1 MSIELATH
9 PTDTMRFVL
18 SGPTMGTR
26 WSAVFHAAATIDARR
41 IEAALQATVGQVDDE
56 MSTYKSNS
64 AISRFNTAPVGEW
77 VEMPDLTMRVITAGL
92 EIGRLSGGMFDIGL
106 GRAVAHWG
114 FGADADAVGDEGAA
128 PGSSAAEALHLH
140 SDGSQIMRSA
150 DIRLDLSA
158 IAKGF
163 GVDCLADLLESFGV
177 TRYLVGIDGEM
188 RAGQEK
194 PDGSGWLVGIEAP
207 DVETRGLARTIELCD
222 AAIATSGDYRHR
234 RQVGARTISHTLD
247 PRSGAP
253 LANAPASVTVI
264 APDAMQADA
273 WATAL
278 GVMGTG
284 KGLKFAEA
292 HALSAL
298 FMFRHD
304 SGLSAVGTG
313 LFALDFRGC
322 EGVPGT

>member
-1 MSIELATH
+1 MSIELVKR

-26 WSAVFHAAATIDARR
+26 WSAVFHATATIDVAR
-41 IEAALQATVGQVDDE
+41 IEAALQATVDQVDE
-56 MSTYKSNS
+56 QMSTYKSNS
-64 AISRFNTAPVGEW
+64 AISRFNAAPIGQW
-77 VEMPDLTMRVITAGL
+77 VEMPDLTMQVIAAGL
-92 EIGRLSGGMFDIGL
+92 EIGRLSGGTFDIGL
-106 GRAVAHWG
+106 GRVVAHWG
-114 FGADADAVGDEGAA
+114 FGADAASAGSDTPVPELGAA
-128 PGSSAAEALHLH
+128 DALHLH
-140 SDGSQIMRSA
+140 PDGSQIMRSA

-163 GVDCLADLLESFGV
+163 GVDRLAELLESFGI

-188 RAGQEK
+188 RAGREK
-194 PDGSGWLVGIEAP
+194 PDSSGWLVGIEAP

-234 RQVGARTISHTLD
+234 RQVGAQTISHTVD

-278 GVMGTG
+278 GVMGGG
-284 KGLKFAEA
+284 KGLKFAEGN
-292 HALSAL
+292 ALSAL

-304 SGLSAVGTG
+304 KGLSALGTG
-313 LFALDFRGC
+313 LFAPDFGGS
-322 EGVPGT
+322 EGVSGT